1 MQKEVIVKCIAFV
14 LLISHGAA
22 FGESSNRNQVR
33 EQIDRDGWR
42 VAWGKNITEADWAQA
57 SAAVGISISTGNS
70 APFLA
75 WFDATLQENVD
86 KITSNLK
93 GLATDELKNL
103 IISSLR
109 GKRPVDWNGFQ
120 LEAGIATYDRW
131 QEVIVDV
138 PDGFEFRGIKS
149 KVRMKRITNKVNLP
163 NWHQFYV
170 RYRFKEDSRS
180 ATAPKGKLVANRTQ
194 IGPWEQFEIFQVSN
208 DQVALRSHHGFL
220 SAQPDGRIESNR
232 SVIGP
237 WETVTL
243 VPYANGGVALRSTHG
258 KYLSALEGG
267 GGGCEWNRDS
277 AAAWEEFV
285 VEQISPG
292 NVVLRTKVKNT
303 LLTVEPFN

>member
-1 MQKEVIVKCIAFV
+1 MQKEVIVKWIAFV
-14 LLISHGAA
+14 LLMSYGTA

-33 EQIDRDGWR
+33 EEIDRDGWR
-42 VAWGKNITEADWAQA
+42 VAWGKNITEADWAEA
-57 SAAVGISISTGNS
+57 SAAIGVSISTGNS

-75 WFDATLQENVD
+75 WFDATLQENFD
-86 KITSNLK
+86 KITSHLK
-93 GLATDELKNL
+93 GLAVNELKNM
-103 IISSLR
+103 IVSSLR
-109 GKRPVDWNGFQ
+109 GKRSVDLNGFQ

-131 QEVIVDV
+131 QEVTVDV
-138 PDGFEFRGIKS
+138 PDGVEFRGRNS
-149 KVRMKRITNKVNLP
+149 KIRMKRITNKVNLP

-194 IGPWEQFEIFQVSN
+194 VGPWEQFEIFQVSN
-208 DQVALRSHHGFL
+208 DQVALRSRHGFL

-243 VPYANGGVALRSTHG
+243 VPIANGGVALRSTHG
-258 KYLSALEGG
+258 KYLCALEGG
-267 GGGCEWNRDS
+267 GGGCEWNRDK

-292 NVVLRTKVKNT
+292 TIALRTKSKNMP
-303 LLTVEPFN
+303 LTVEPCN